1 MGGALCPH
9 YRNKHSHW
17 PDFKALFTTSHRKA
31 IDLPVQLMIFTE
43 KIFPLMILIFG
54 ENFIKRETTYPNEK
68 KMKQSD
74 LSAIAEGRLLP
85 LLSNC
90 SDDDLDPLV
99 SYILSSISEEI
110 SNTEEYKSYSPQ
122 HSKYVY
128 NIVKE
133 IRLMG
138 GNSFANI
145 FRGNGPPYDEIVRDV
160 CEHIGIKEIPKNSA
174 EAEQKILVKIFEEA
188 WEKMPTADRETFLQ
202 EMKAAGQTGR
212 DFSAVMPI
220 TAIMAQV
227 GVQMSG
233 FLMYRMA
240 TVVANAVA
248 KQLLGKGL
256 TFAANAALTRT
267 IGVLAGPIGWII
279 TGLWTAIDLAGPAY
293 RVTVPCVIHIAYL
306 RQKIL
311 YSAIAETET
320 TP

>member
-1 MGGALCPH
+1 M
-9 YRNKHSHW
+9 
-17 PDFKALFTTSHRKA
+17 
-31 IDLPVQLMIFTE
+31 VFTE
-43 KIFPLMILIFG
+43 RNFPLMILIFG
-54 ENFIKRETTYPNEK
+54 KNFIKRETTYPNEK

-311 YSAIAETET
+311 YSAIAGTET